1 MNNRQ
6 IFTEQVE
13 LLLKIIPFI
22 NPYKQLA
29 IKGGTAIN
37 LFMRNMPRLSVDIDL
52 TYLPLEDR
60 DTSLKAIAEI
70 LLAIKHNIENK
81 YLDIKGYVKRTS
93 DSQIKQIV
101 FVDQKTQVKVEINHI
116 LRGAL
121 YQPITLDLCDQ
132 AQQQFVTFVEAN
144 ILSFEDVYAGKICA
158 SLDRQHPRD
167 LFDIKILL
175 ESEGIN
181 SRLREAFVVY
191 LISNNR
197 PIIELLNPN
206 FIPFEELYKQEL
218 EGMTSIYV
226 SYNDLVAA
234 RKDLIN
240 KIKNDLTNNERLFL
254 CSIKEDEPKW
264 SLLNLPELHRLPAVQ
279 WKLNNIRKM
288 KDDKRKFL
296 LEELKR
302 YLEV

>member
-1 MNNRQ
+1 MNSQ
-6 IFTEQVE
+6 IFIEQVE

-29 IKGGTAIN
+29 TKGGTAIN
-37 LFMRNMPRLSVDIDL
+37 LFIRNMPRLSVDIDL

-60 DTSLKAIAEI
+60 STSLKAISEI
-70 LLAIKHNIENK
+70 FLTIKHNIESK
-81 YLDIKGYVKRTS
+81 HHEIKGHIKRTS

-101 FVDQKTQVKVEINHI
+101 FVDQKTQVKVEINHT

-121 YQPITLDLCDQ
+121 YQPTKLDLCDQ
-132 AQQQFVTFVEAN
+132 AQKQFVTFVEAN

-158 SLDRQHPRD
+158 ALDRQHPRD

-175 ESEGIN
+175 ESEGIS
-181 SRLREAFVVY
+181 SRLREAFIVY

-206 FIPFEELYKQEL
+206 SIPFEELYKQEL
-218 EGMTSIYV
+218 EGMTSV
-226 SYNDLVAA
+226 PTSYNELVMV
-234 RKDLIN
+234 RQNLIN
-240 KIKNDLTNNERLFL
+240 VIKKDLTNNERLFL
-254 CSIKEDEPKW
+254 CSIKEGEPKW
-264 SLLNLPELHRLPAVQ
+264 SLLNLPDLSNLPAVQ
-279 WKLNNIRKM
+279 WKLTNIRKM
-288 KDDKRKFL
+288 EEGKRKFL
-296 LEELKR
+296 LEKLKM